1 MGNIDFSV
9 TSDLEKLISQ
19 TKFERIFFLC
29 GKKSYFLSGAYQTFK
44 KILNK
49 KKTKFYFKSSSF
61 PEIVELKKII
71 INNDVVTKKIK
82 PMLMFASKDN
92 QKIAVNKA

>member
-29 GKKSYFLSGAYQTFK
+29 GKKSYFLSGAYQAFK

-49 KKTKFYFKSSSF
+49 KKTKFY
-61 PEIVELKKII
+61 
-71 INNDVVTKKIK
+71 
-82 PMLMFASKDN
+82 
-92 QKIAVNKA
+92 